1 MSRIIDKVSI
11 KADETNA
18 SRRAAPSRRQLL
30 KQATSLATL
39 SSLALLGGAAGIDVM
54 GLSWALAAD
63 SDTLEKIKRE
73 KYARV
78 ASYQQPPHG
87 WFDLADGK
95 EKGID
100 FEILQYVMDKI
111 GVEQIDYVVAD
122 WTALI
127 PGLQASRW
135 DLMSVGMGITKPRLE
150 QILYSEPMYQYGEAM
165 IVPKGNPK
173 NIKGAGDWNGKS
185 IGGILGS
192 VDDQVV
198 GAVKGAKYVPYQ
210 KYADMYLDI
219 KHGRI
224 DAGLADETE
233 AAWDFQVQPQ
243 PDLEIVHEWTG
254 KTVYLIGMGFRKSD
268 TALLEEVN
276 SWISKMKADGSLL
289 AILKKY
295 GLTEANM
302 APCATWSTFN
312 ETGAA
317 QC

>member
-1 MSRIIDKVSI
+1 
-11 KADETNA
+11 
-18 SRRAAPSRRQLL
+18 
-30 KQATSLATL
+30 
-39 SSLALLGGAAGIDVM
+39 
-54 GLSWALAAD
+54 
-63 SDTLEKIKRE
+63 
-73 KYARV
+73 
-78 ASYQQPPHG
+78 
-87 WFDLADGK
+87 
-95 EKGID
+95 
-100 FEILQYVMDKI
+100 
-111 GVEQIDYVVAD
+111 
-122 WTALI
+122 
-127 PGLQASRW
+127 
-135 DLMSVGMGITKPRLE
+135 
-150 QILYSEPMYQYGEAM
+150 MYQYGEAM

-173 NIKGAGDWNGKS
+173 NIKGSADWDGKS
-185 IGGILGS
+185 VGGILGS

-219 KHGRI
+219 KNGRI

-268 TALLEEVN
+268 AALQNEVN
-276 SWISKMKADGSLL
+276 SWLSKMKADGSLL

-295 GLTEANM
+295 GLTEANV